1 MFTGL
6 IQSIGEVRSLD
17 RRGDAATLTIG
28 SKMVTENLALGE
40 SIAVNGACLTV
51 VRWDTSSFTVDVSP
65 ETLTCTTL
73 ETLRAGTRVNLERA
87 LKLSDRLG
95 GHLVTGHI
103 DSIGT
108 VVQRSQQHNAVF
120 FEFSAPP
127 ETLRYIV
134 AKGSV
139 AIDGISLTVNGVD
152 AESFCVTIIPHSL
165 EQTCLKERQ
174 KGDAVNIETDLIGRY
189 VERFLAARTEAVPSS
204 ISRDF
209 LARNGFL

>member
-17 RRGDAATLTIG
+17 RRGDAATLTVA
-28 SKMVTENLALGE
+28 SHMAAEDLVLGE

-51 VRWDTSSFTVDVSP
+51 VRWDTASFTVDVSP
-65 ETLTCTTL
+65 ETLTSTTL
-73 ETLRAGTRVNLERA
+73 ETLRAGTKVNLERA

-103 DSIGT
+103 DSIGA
-108 VVQRSQQHNAVF
+108 VLQRSQQHNAACF
-120 FEFSAPP
+120 KFSASP

-152 AESFCVTIIPHSL
+152 AESFRVSVIPHSL

-174 KGDAVNIETDLIGRY
+174 KGDVVNIETDLIGRY
-189 VERFLAARTEAVPSS
+189 VERFLGAQPEAEPSS